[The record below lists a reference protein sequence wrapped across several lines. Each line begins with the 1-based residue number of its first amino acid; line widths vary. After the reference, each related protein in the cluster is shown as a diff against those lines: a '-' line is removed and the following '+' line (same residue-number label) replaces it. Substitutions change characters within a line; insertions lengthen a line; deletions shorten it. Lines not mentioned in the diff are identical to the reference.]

1 MAPGRV
7 SFGVGVGGDDRHE
20 VEVCGVDPRT
30 RGKRTDESLDVLQQL
45 LAGVTVDHDGEF
57 FSLEQA
63 RIVPVPD
70 PPIPFYVGGR
80 SDAALRRAGRFAE
93 GWLGAWCS
101 SQRYAEAL
109 TVFDDAARK
118 AGRDVDPDHGIQ
130 LWVGIGEDRAEAA
143 SFVGPA
149 MEGFYRVPF
158 EKFERYTPHGTI
170 DDIVDYLAPY
180 LEAGCRH
187 FNLTPVATSTEAGI
201 EAIGEV
207 GDRLRR
213 MAD

>member
-1 MAPGRV
+1 
-7 SFGVGVGGDDRHE
+7 
-20 VEVCGVDPRT
+20 
-30 RGKRTDESLDVLQQL
+30 
-45 LAGVTVDHDGEF
+45 
-57 FSLEQA
+57 
-63 RIVPVPD
+63 
-70 PPIPFYVGGR
+70 
-80 SDAALRRAGRFAE
+80 
-93 GWLGAWCS
+93 
-101 SQRYAEAL
+101 
-109 TVFDDAARK
+109 
-118 AGRDVDPDHGIQ
+118 
-130 LWVGIGEDRAEAA
+130 
-143 SFVGPA
+143 

-207 GDRLRR
+207 GDRLRC